1 MPSSLWLNIHEAT
14 VRLLL
19 YEKPNLRDLGPH
31 VCSVYGQKGLCP
43 SKI

>member
-1 MPSSLWLNIHEAT
+1 MPPSLWLNIHEAA

-19 YEKPNLRDLGPH
+19 YEKLNLQDLGPP
-31 VCSVYGQKGLCP
+31 VCSMYGQKGLCP